1 MKTTFRIPLTVFLLL
16 VCAYAGAQTVTGKVT
31 SISEGS
37 GMPGVSVL
45 LKGTTIG
52 TTTDADGNYT
62 LSNSGL
68 PTGTLVFS
76 FVGYGTEEVE
86 VANRTQ
92 IDVQMTEDIFS
103 LGEVVVTAFGV
114 KRSEKTVTYATQQ
127 VSSDELT
134 RVKTDNMVNTLN
146 GKIAGV
152 TITPSASG
160 VGGSSKVILRGNRSF
175 VGNNQPLYVI
185 DGVPVTNA
193 GNSNGQPNSPF
204 GGSTNVDGG
213 DAISTLNPDDIESIS
228 VLKGAS
234 ASALYGSQAANGVI
248 LITTK
253 KGKEGQ
259 TQINF
264 NSSIIASKAAYTP
277 DFQNS
282 YGRTTETASDS
293 WGAAAAGTG
302 DKNTDEFFR
311 TGINWTNSIS
321 LSGGNEIAQ
330 TYFSYAN
337 TKATGIMPGNEMKRN
352 NFMFRESAKFFD
364 KKLTVDGSINYT
376 SQEIDNSPA
385 MGLYFNPLTGLYLF
399 PRNEDI
405 MPYKNQYEY
414 ALEKGYDRQNW
425 YNNEDIRQNPWWVVN
440 RNLNESIRKRYLM
453 TGSAKWEFNKNLS
466 LALRGNIDHLEDSY
480 EQDLFSGTV
489 AALVRSGSGQ
499 FILNTQTT
507 EQKYGDAL
515 LTFTVPMESAFK
527 VDGLVG
533 TSITDSY
540 VTGTSLGAGNGLK
553 VPNLFIAQNTV
564 PSGQVSNASTMKLNH
579 TQLQS
584 VFGNVNVG
592 YNEWLFLNATARN
605 DWSSNL
611 AFTSNGSFFYPA
623 VGLSGVLTD
632 ALDLPSVLTYAK
644 VRVNYAEVGNTV
656 PIYAPNPRNY
666 LDPNTAAIVISN
678 VLPFATLKP
687 ERTKTYE
694 IGTDLKFFDNRLSVM
709 FNYYKSNTFN
719 QFVRLTPSAAT
730 LHEVGYINAGEI
742 ENKGFEFQVGYDVVS
757 NDKIKWN
764 TALNG
769 SRNVN
774 TIIDVASDRNI
785 NSFVLTPSNNT
796 NYQSEM
802 HVGGSYGDIYGYKA
816 NRDAQGRI
824 IVNNDG
830 SPSKNNA
837 FQYIGNPTPKFA
849 AGWTNTVSY
858 GKFTLNVLVDGKFG
872 GHVLS
877 LTQAYLDQYGVS
889 EVTEDARAQGG
900 VKVNGVD
907 ADGQAVEG
915 ADPEAWY
922 KAAGGRNGISEF
934 YMYDATVVR
943 LREASL
949 GYTLPI
955 SNNVI
960 KSMRVSLT
968 GRNLMYFYKKAPYD
982 PELTMSTGNGLSGVD
997 IFNQP
1002 ATRNI
1007 GFMVNV
1013 TL

>member
-1 MKTTFRIPLTVFLLL
+1 
-16 VCAYAGAQTVTGKVT
+16 
-31 SISEGS
+31 
-37 GMPGVSVL
+37 MPGVSVVL
-45 LKGTTIG
+45 QGTTIG

-68 PTGTLVFS
+68 PTGTLLFS
-76 FVGYGTEEVE
+76 FVGYGTEEVA

-92 IDVQMTEDIFS
+92 IDVAMTEDIFS

-114 KRSEKTVTYATQQ
+114 KRSEKTITYATQQ
-127 VSSDELT
+127 LGNEELT

-146 GKIAGV
+146 GKVAGV
-152 TITPSASG
+152 TIAPSASG

-175 VGNNQPLYVI
+175 SGSNQPLYVI
-185 DGVPVTNA
+185 DGIPVTNA
-193 GNSNGQPNSPF
+193 GNSNGQPNSAF

-213 DAISTLNPDDIESIS
+213 DAVSTLNPDDIESIS

-253 KGKEGQ
+253 KGKEGT
-259 TQINF
+259 TQVAV
-264 NSSIIASKAAYTP
+264 SSSVTASKAAYTP
-277 DFQNS
+277 DFQNR
-282 YGRTTETASDS
+282 YGRTSATSSDS
-293 WGAAAAGTG
+293 WGPEASGTG

-311 TGINWTNSIS
+311 TGYNFTNSVS

-337 TKATGIMPGNEMKRN
+337 TKSTGITPGNELKRN

-364 KKLTVDGSINYT
+364 KKLTVDGSINYV

-385 MGLYFNPLTGLYLF
+385 LGLYFNPLTGVYLF
-399 PRNEDI
+399 PRNVDI
-405 MPYKNQYEY
+405 MPYKDQYEFNDRAGY
-414 ALEKGYDRQNW
+414 ARQNW
-425 YNNEDIRQNPWWVVN
+425 FNTEDIRQNPWWIVH
-440 RNLNESIRKRYLM
+440 RNTNKTTRNRYLM
-453 TGSAKWEFNKNLS
+453 TGSAKWEFSKNLN
-466 LALRGNIDHLEDSY
+466 LQVRGNIDHLEDSY
-480 EQDLFSGTV
+480 EQRLYSGT
-489 AALVRSGSGQ
+489 ASALSRENGQ
-499 FILNTQTT
+499 FILNRQTT

-515 LTFTVPMESAFK
+515 LTFTVPMESVFK
-527 VDGLVG
+527 VDGIVG
-533 TSITDSY
+533 TSITDSK
-540 VTGTSLGAGNGLK
+540 VIGTGLGAGQGL
-553 VPNLFIAQNTV
+553 VIPNLFIAQNTK
-564 PSGQVSNASTMKLNH
+564 PNGTVSNATTLPLNH

-592 YNEWLFLNATARN
+592 YNEWLYLNVTGRN

-611 AFTSNGSFFYPA
+611 AFTSNGSYFYPA

-632 ALDLPSVLTYAK
+632 AIDNMPSAISFAK
-644 VRVNYAEVGNTV
+644 IRVNYAEVGSSV
-656 PIYAPNPRNY
+656 PLYVTNPRSY
-666 LDPNTAAIVISN
+666 LDPNTGAIIPSN
-678 VLPFATLKP
+678 VLPFKTLKP

-694 IGTDLKFFDNRLSVM
+694 VGADLKFFDNRLSVLV
-709 FNYYKSNTFN
+709 NVYKSNTLN
-719 QFVRLTPSAAT
+719 QFVQLTPSSAT
-730 LHEVGYINAGEI
+730 LYERGYINAGEI
-742 ENKGFEFQVGYDVVS
+742 ENRGFEFQVGYDVVS

-774 TIIDVASDRNI
+774 EIIDVASDQGI
-785 NSFVLTPSNNT
+785 NSFVLTPAAGT

-802 HVGGSYGDIYGYKA
+802 RVGGSYGDIYGYKA
-816 NRDAQGRI
+816 ERDAEGRI
-824 IVNNDG
+824 RLNETGAPI
-830 SPSKNNA
+830 KNTT

-849 AGWTNTVSY
+849 AGWSNTVSY

-877 LTQAYLDQYGVS
+877 MTQAYLDQFGVS
-889 EVTEDARAQGG
+889 EESGDARAQGG
-900 VKVNGVD
+900 VKVNGVGP
-907 ADGQAVEG
+907 DGQPVSMTDAQ
-915 ADPEAWY
+915 AWY
-922 KAAGGRNGISEF
+922 KATGVRDGISEF

-943 LREASL
+943 LREASI

-955 SNNVI
+955 SSNVI

-968 GRNLMYFYKKAPYD
+968 GRNLVYFYKKAPYD

-997 IFNQP
+997 VFNQP
-1002 ATRNI
+1002 ATRNV
-1007 GFMVNV
+1007 GFMVNL